1 MNKVILKGNISSD
14 IEKRV
19 TGDDKEI
26 ATFSVAVRRDHK
38 NADGNYDADFI
49 RCVAFGNSA
58 SLVNTYFK
66 KGSGIIVEG
75 RIRTG
80 SYEKDGA
87 KYYTT
92 DIIVER
98 VEFVDK
104 QEKKQESNDL
114 PF

>member
-66 KGSGIIVEG
+66 KGSGIIVE
-75 RIRTG
+75 
-80 SYEKDGA
+80 
-87 KYYTT
+87 
-92 DIIVER
+92 R